1 MDVKMKSRH
10 GPLDIRHIV
19 RDMMKKWIQNIC
31 QKVFEVV
38 LFQYSLDSGYMLIG
52 SEFKVVLK
60 SEASSVAP
68 LPSLQEVCEK
78 QGCVC
83 DWVGGGGGE
92 VRLESEFEPSQIRS
106 TNAV

>member
-60 SEASSVAP
+60 SEASSVA
-68 LPSLQEVCEK
+68 LVCK
-78 QGCVC
+78 KCAKNRVVCVTG
-83 DWVGGGGGE
+83 WGGGGGE

>member
-1 MDVKMKSRH
+1 MDVQMKSRH

-60 SEASSVAP
+60 SEASSVA
-68 LPSLQEVCEK
+68 LVCK
-78 QGCVC
+78 KCAKNRVVCVTG
-83 DWVGGGGGE
+83 WGGGCGWKANLSPHKSE
-92 VRLESEFEPSQIRS
+92 VQMQYKEQK
-106 TNAV
+106 